1 MQPENPDNREP
12 DKEFL
17 TVKVKKEDG
26 VPLDNPEEGTQPPQ
40 SDEEVKEM
48 ASEAKDLDS
57 LMQSINGMKVSSVQD
72 IYRIKELLIQFENKR
87 LYEDM

>member
-12 DKEFL
+12 DTEFL
-17 TVKVKKEDG
+17 SVQMKKKDGIPLEDR
-26 VPLDNPEEGTQPPQ
+26 EEGTKPPQ

-57 LMQSINGMKVSSVQD
+57 LMESINGMKVSSVQD